1 MRLILILAILL
12 IIPNSLAILQITEI
26 MYNPEGS
33 DNNHEYIE
41 LETNI
46 NLTGFII
53 QDSSSEDVLELLKY
67 IPSNYSLI
75 VEEGFN
81 HSKINAT
88 IYSVGAT
95 IGNGLNNDGDII
107 IIKNNTD
114 IFDVIHYYPSWGGEN
129 NGNSLCILNEQ
140 WEECLPS
147 PGYENSE
154 YQQVYNIKINEL
166 LPNPQGYD
174 NADMPG
180 GEWIELINFGNEIN
194 IENCYLKDLAGRTID
209 ITTTHTYN
217 TTIKN
222 HLVVYLNGKYN
233 GYMNNEGLEKIS
245 LFTPEGI
252 LIDEMSYDSST
263 EGLSWSKINE
273 KWIQTVPSPNKENPE
288 NKTHLES
295 SIKIEKVYLG
305 TDYKAKFGDNLRVKL
320 EIYKG
325 NTTKN
330 SISIWIEKN
339 EESISKRTRFNIEK
353 KYEDTAIT
361 VPIQIFPNCNEKLE
375 DGRYH
380 IKVEGLDKTDSH
392 EIKIEGITKNLC
404 EEIKYS
410 SEKIYKESCSENNI
424 NPSNSTI
431 DEIIYEST
439 NKKTDRFA
447 VYLLCLTL
455 VFIII
460 QITTEKWKK

>member
-88 IYSVGAT
+88 IYSIGAT

-217 TTIKN
+217 TTIKT

-252 LIDEMSYDSST
+252 LID
-263 EGLSWSKINE
+263 
-273 KWIQTVPSPNKENPE
+273 
-288 NKTHLES
+288 
-295 SIKIEKVYLG
+295 
-305 TDYKAKFGDNLRVKL
+305 
-320 EIYKG
+320 
-325 NTTKN
+325 
-330 SISIWIEKN
+330 
-339 EESISKRTRFNIEK
+339 
-353 KYEDTAIT
+353 
-361 VPIQIFPNCNEKLE
+361 
-375 DGRYH
+375 
-380 IKVEGLDKTDSH
+380 
-392 EIKIEGITKNLC
+392 
-404 EEIKYS
+404 
-410 SEKIYKESCSENNI
+410 
-424 NPSNSTI
+424 
-431 DEIIYEST
+431 
-439 NKKTDRFA
+439 
-447 VYLLCLTL
+447 
-455 VFIII
+455 
-460 QITTEKWKK
+460 

>member
-1 MRLILILAILL
+1 VRLILLLTILL
-12 IIPNSLAILQITEI
+12 IIPNSLASIQITEI

-41 LETNI
+41 LITNM

-81 HSKINAT
+81 HTDINAT

-95 IGNGLNNDGDII
+95 IGNSLNNDGDTI
-107 IIKNNTD
+107 IIKNQTTV
-114 IFDVIHYYPSWGGEN
+114 FDAIHYYSSWGGEN
-129 NGNSLCILNEQ
+129 NGNSLCILDYQ
-140 WEECLPS
+140 WKECPKT
-147 PGYENSE
+147 PGYENIASLKNYSIE
-154 YQQVYNIKINEL
+154 INEF

-174 NADMPG
+174 NADNPE
-180 GEWIELINFGNEIN
+180 GEWIEIINFGEKV
-194 IENCYLKDLAGRTID
+194 ELTGCYFQDNANHKTYITD
-209 ITTTHTYN
+209 TTTIN
-217 TTIKN
+217 TTINKY
-222 HLVVYLNGKYN
+222 LVVYIDGLLL
-233 GYMNNEGLEKIS
+233 NNEGVEKIK
-245 LFTPEGI
+245 LFDPYNN
-252 LIDEMSYDSST
+252 LIDQVSYGSST

-273 KWIQTVPSPNKENPE
+273 NWIQTVPSPNQENPE
-288 NKTHLES
+288 NKTYLES

-330 SISIWIEKN
+330 SISMWIEKN
-339 EESISKRTRFNIEK
+339 NEPVSKRTRFSIEK
-353 KYEDTAIT
+353 KYEDTPIT
-361 VPIQIFPNCNEKLE
+361 IPIQIFPNCNEKLE

-380 IKVEGLDKTDSH
+380 IKVEGLDRTDSQ

-404 EEIKYS
+404 EEVKCS
-410 SEKIYKESCSENNI
+410 SEKIFKESCSENNI
-424 NPSNSTI
+424 NPSSSTVN
-431 DEIIYEST
+431 EIIYEST
-439 NKKTDRFA
+439 NKKTDRIA

-460 QITTEKWKK
+460 QLTTEKWKK